1 MSFQR
6 IGSWL
11 VAMIRQLGQEDNDRE
26 PSSPSAPL
34 HVREEH
40 MDKPATALAPG
51 YRLHLTSPTW
61 TRGSE
66 TAAHLWRPLPPR
78 AGELDSARRRSPEQR
93 TGAWTLIEEHDG
105 GLRLSTDRARS
116 HHLLFARAGGTWLVS
131 DDPQELRRLVP
142 SWRRDEAAAEVFLHT
157 GFTVGTATL
166 VRGVRATPAGAVVE
180 LRPDGTWSSRPWEAY
195 RYDPEPITA
204 PEEFSVVF
212 RDALDAAV
220 ERVLRDAGDR
230 RLLVP
235 LSGGLDSRLLAAW
248 LKRHGARNAA
258 AFTYGAP
265 GSAEAAVSRDVAGA
279 LGLDWF
285 CVELDPAEVARAWA
299 GPDGAD
305 FQERTWGAIS
315 LPHVQ
320 DWYALL
326 TMRER
331 GLVDADAVF
340 LPGHTIVG
348 NMHDE
353 HLLDGAPPRARVL
366 TAVAA
371 HHSPLQGEK
380 DAWRRLPQLRREVV
394 RAADEV
400 SFPGGARSVQEL
412 IEWFNLRERQAKYI
426 NASMKAYEAFGY
438 GWALPMLDVEV
449 WRAWLRGSQ
458 ELTATRQWYER
469 FTAEAFA
476 EATGTAMRL
485 FETPAERIPAAP
497 RRLLLAAL
505 RATGM
510 RTAVARAL
518 SVRTMLRHP
527 MAFEAFNEPMPL
539 PEQLVRM
546 ARGASS
552 PGLWTRLFLEGTWG
566 TRPVVPPA

>member
-1 MSFQR
+1 
-6 IGSWL
+6 
-11 VAMIRQLGQEDNDRE
+11 MIRQSEQGDHGRE
-26 PSSPSAPL
+26 PSRPPSPL

-61 TRGSE
+61 TRGPDP
-66 TAAHLWRPLPPR
+66 AAHLWRPLPPR
-78 AGELDSARRRSPEQR
+78 AGDLDSVRRAPPER
-93 TGAWTLIEEHDG
+93 RAGAWTLIEEHDG
-105 GLRLSTDRARS
+105 GLRLTTDRARS
-116 HHLLFARAGGTWLVS
+116 HHLLFARAGGAWIIC
-131 DDPQELRRLVP
+131 DDPQELRRLLP
-142 SWRRDEAAAEVFLHT
+142 SWRRDEEAAGVFLHT
-157 GFTVGTATL
+157 GFTVGATTL
-166 VRGVRATPAGAVVE
+166 IRGVRATPASAVVD
-180 LRPDGTWSSRPWEAY
+180 LRPDGSWTSRPWGAY

-220 ERVLRDAGDR
+220 ERMLRDAGDR

-258 AFTYGAP
+258 AFTYGVP
-265 GSAEAAVSRDVAGA
+265 GSAEVAVSRDVAGA

-305 FQERTWGAIS
+305 FQERTWGATS

-326 TMRER
+326 MMRER
-331 GLVDADAVF
+331 GLVDAGAVF

-353 HLLDGAPPRARVL
+353 RLLDGAPPPARVL

-371 HHSPLQGEK
+371 HHCRLQG
-380 DAWRRLPQLRREVV
+380 DPRAWRRLPRLRREVV
-394 RAADEV
+394 RAAREV

-412 IEWFNLRERQAKYI
+412 IEWFNVRERQAKYI
-426 NASMKAYEAFGY
+426 NASMKAYEAFGH
-438 GWALPMLDVEV
+438 GWALPMLDVEMC
-449 WRAWLRGSQ
+449 RTWLRGSQ
-458 ELTATRQWYER
+458 ELTATRRWYGR

-476 EATGTAMRL
+476 AATGTTARL
-485 FETPAERIPAAP
+485 FEAPAERIPAAP
-497 RRLLLAAL
+497 RRLLLGAL
-505 RATGM
+505 RVTGM
-510 RTAVARAL
+510 RTAVARAV
-518 SVRTMLRHP
+518 SMRTMLRHP
-527 MAFEAFNEPMPL
+527 MAFEAFNGPMARS
-539 PEQLVRM
+539 EQIMRM
-546 ARGASS
+546 ARGAGS
-552 PGLWTRLFLEGTWG
+552 PGLWTRLFLDGIWG
-566 TRPVVPPA
+566 ERPVVPPA

>member
-1 MSFQR
+1 
-6 IGSWL
+6 
-11 VAMIRQLGQEDNDRE
+11 
-26 PSSPSAPL
+26 
-34 HVREEH
+34 
-40 MDKPATALAPG
+40 
-51 YRLHLTSPTW
+51 
-61 TRGSE
+61 
-66 TAAHLWRPLPPR
+66 
-78 AGELDSARRRSPEQR
+78 
-93 TGAWTLIEEHDG
+93 
-105 GLRLSTDRARS
+105 LSTDRARS
-116 HHLLFARAGGTWLVS
+116 HHLLFARAGDTWVVC

-142 SWRRDEAAAEVFLHT
+142 SWQRDEAAAEVFLHT
-157 GFTVGTATL
+157 AFTVGTTTL

-180 LRPDGTWSSRPWEAY
+180 LRPDGSWTSRPWEAY

-204 PEEFSVVF
+204 PEEFSAVF
-212 RDALDAAV
+212 RDALDATV
-220 ERVLRDAGDR
+220 ERMLRDAGDR

-258 AFTYGAP
+258 AFTYGVP

-305 FQERTWGAIS
+305 FQERTWGATS

-331 GLVDADAVF
+331 DLVDADAVF

-353 HLLDGAPPRARVL
+353 DLLDGGPPRARVL

-371 HHSPLQGEK
+371 HHCPLQG
-380 DAWRRLPQLRREVV
+380 DRGAWRRLPRLRREVV

-400 SFPGGARSVQEL
+400 SFPDGARSVQEL
-412 IEWFNLRERQAKYI
+412 IEWFNIRERQAKYI
-426 NASMKAYEAFGY
+426 NGSMKAYEAFGY

-458 ELTATRQWYER
+458 ELTATRRWYGD

-476 EATGTAMRL
+476 EATGTTARL
-485 FETPAERIPAAP
+485 FKPPAARIPAGP
-497 RRLLLAAL
+497 RRVLLAAL

-510 RTAVARAL
+510 RTAVTRAV
-518 SVRTMLRHP
+518 SVRTMLHHP
-527 MAFEAFNEPMPL
+527 MAFEAFNGPMAR
-539 PEQLVRM
+539 PEQLMRM
-546 ARGASS
+546 ARGAGSL
-552 PGLWTRLFLEGTWG
+552 GLWTRLFLDGTWG
-566 TRPVVPPA
+566 ERPVAPPARGRPAPRRALRRDATDRRRCATPMPSPRGR

>member
-1 MSFQR
+1 MGTHRFP
-6 IGSWL
+6 
-11 VAMIRQLGQEDNDRE
+11 A
-26 PSSPSAPL
+26 PSPRGPQDC
-34 HVREEH
+34 
-40 MDKPATALAPG
+40 MDTPAAAPG

-61 TRGSE
+61 TRGSSP
-66 TAAHLWRPLPPR
+66 AAHLWRPLPPR
-78 AGELDSARRRSPEQR
+78 AGDLASVLRQPPEQR
-93 TGAWTLIEEHDG
+93 TGAWTLVEEHDG

-116 HHLLFARAGGTWLVS
+116 HHLLFARAGGTWVVC

-142 SWRRDEAAAEVFLHT
+142 SWQRDEAAAEVFLHT
-157 GFTVGTATL
+157 AFTVGTTTL

-180 LRPDGTWSSRPWEAY
+180 LRPDGSWTSRPWETY

-204 PEEFSVVF
+204 PGEFSAVF

-220 ERVLRDAGDR
+220 ERMLRDAGDR

-258 AFTYGAP
+258 AFTYGVP
-265 GSAEAAVSRDVAGA
+265 GSAEAAVSRDVAEA

-305 FQERTWGAIS
+305 FQERTWGATS

-353 HLLDGAPPRARVL
+353 DLLDGEPSRARVL

-371 HHSPLQGEK
+371 HHCPLQGEK
-380 DAWRRLPQLRREVV
+380 SAWRRLPRLRREVV

-426 NASMKAYEAFGY
+426 NGSMRAYEAFGY

-458 ELTATRQWYER
+458 ELTATRRWYGR

-476 EATGTAMRL
+476 EATGTTTRL
-485 FETPAERIPAAP
+485 FEPPAARIPAVP

-510 RTAVARAL
+510 RTAVTRAV
-518 SVRTMLRHP
+518 SVRTMLHHP
-527 MAFEAFNEPMPL
+527 MAFEAFNEPMAR
-539 PEQLVRM
+539 PEQLMRM
-546 ARGASS
+546 ARGAGSL
-552 PGLWTRLFLEGTWG
+552 GLWTRLFLDGTWG
-566 TRPVVPPA
+566 ERPVAPPV